1 MSDGIMIDIKESN
14 HTPTEYEMSDYIKN
28 KLWDDFCDYLKEKYH
43 IHPLFTFSKCS
54 MEYGWN
60 IKFKKGSRAVCT
72 VYPRQGYF
80 CIMIV
85 VGTKEKAGF
94 EEMMHSLS
102 DDIIQI
108 YRDTR
113 EWNGQRWL
121 LIDLEDDDKNYQD
134 VKRIIDLRMHK

>member
-1 MSDGIMIDIKESN
+1 MSDGIMIDIKELN
-14 HTPTEYEMSDYIKN
+14 HTPTEYEMSDYIN
-28 KLWDDFCDYLKEKYH
+28 NNLWDDFCDYLKEKYH
-43 IHPLFTFSKCS
+43 IHPL
-54 MEYGWN
+54 
-60 IKFKKGSRAVCT
+60 FKKGSRAVCT

-134 VKRIIDLRMHK
+134 VKRKIDLRTHK